1 MPHIVVEYSAKLDQ
15 SHDMQA
21 LCEHLFNVA
30 RNSTVFP
37 DIGAIKVRAL
47 PCPYVYIGQESQ
59 SFAHATV
66 RLLAGRDIETKA
78 RLTNLILETLNATL
92 PDVGSLTVDIKDI
105 DRETYAKRVL

>member
-1 MPHIVVEYSAKLDQ
+1 MPHIVVEYSATLDQ

-21 LCEHLFNVA
+21 LCENLFKVT
-30 RNSTVFP
+30 RDSGVFP
-37 DIGAIKVRAL
+37 DIGAIKVRAA
-47 PCPYVYIGQESQ
+47 PCPYVFIGKESQ

-66 RLLAGRDIETKA
+66 RLLAGRNTETKA
-78 RLTNLILETLNATL
+78 HLANLILETLDATL

>member
-1 MPHIVVEYSAKLDQ
+1 MPHIVVEYSATLDQ

-21 LCEHLFNVA
+21 LCEKLFKVA
-30 RNSTVFP
+30 CDNGIFP
-37 DIGAIKVRAL
+37 DTGAVKVRAL
-47 PCPYVYIGQESQ
+47 PCPYVYIGQEPQ

-66 RLLAGRDIETKA
+66 RLLSGRDTESKA
-78 RLTNLILETLNATL
+78 RLTNLILKALDATL